1 MWPQVSTEAI
11 FWLGV
16 ISVFSILASIGGVA
30 WFIARMP
37 SDYFSHEKREPVP
50 ELFRWPLL
58 RYLVVALK
66 NFLGAVLFVFG
77 VLLIFTP
84 GQGAL
89 TILIGLMLLDFPG
102 KYRLERWFITRRGV
116 LNGLNWART
125 KLGKGPVGGPT
136 QGRG

>member
-1 MWPQVSTEAI
+1 MWPQVSAEAI

-16 ISVFSILASIGGVA
+16 VSMLSILGTIGAVA

-37 SDYFSHEKREPVP
+37 ANYFTHEKREPVP
-50 ELFRWPLL
+50 ELYRWPLL
-58 RYLVVALK
+58 RHLIFALK
-66 NFLGAVLFVFG
+66 NLLGAVLIVFG

-102 KYRLERWFITRRGV
+102 KYRLERWLITRRGV
-116 LNGLNWART
+116 LNGLNWARA
-125 KLGKGPVGGPT
+125 KLGKEPLEGPADP
-136 QGRG
+136 